1 MILSGER
8 LPRLD
13 SRRIPARG
21 VISCVLRKTSVTGR
35 RHACGAFRS
44 GPAAHGLISGPR
56 APTGTALASS

>member
-21 VISCVLRKTSVTGR
+21 VISCVLRKTSATGR
-35 RHACGAFRS
+35 RRAFGAFRS
-44 GPAAHGLISGPR
+44 GRRH
-56 APTGTALASS
+56 TG

>member
-21 VISCVLRKTSVTGR
+21 VISCVLRKTSVT
-35 RHACGAFRS
+35 HACGAFRS